1 MVALAHAPHQTA
13 DAALPVV
20 RPSVQATPHK
30 RQPTE
35 GTQGIRAL
43 GVLYSGGA
51 GGRRYE
57 DMMNSAEGQSATKVY
72 ISVGKAMREYGSKA
86 CLCCVFVVCYMP
98 VTFYHR

>member
-30 RQPTE
+30 RQPT
-35 GTQGIRAL
+35 